1 MWAHKTELHS
11 PTPNLR
17 TCNLLHPHF
26 KYWSPEDSL
35 DVCST
40 SVEKPRTY
48 QVDFTSGTSTNS
60 AIHTIASISI
70 FFANFFLPIATTN
83 NNTVHFSLTN
93 NITIIAD
100 CLDVFSLVHRIRRI
114 STESDEAV
122 F

>member
-1 MWAHKTELHS
+1 MWAHRMELHS
-11 PTPNLR
+11 TTPNLR

-40 SVEKPRTY
+40 SVEKPRPY

-60 AIHTIASISI
+60 AIHTINYISI
-70 FFANFFLPIATTN
+70 FFANFSLPFATN
-83 NNTVHFSLTN
+83 NNTVHDSVTNN

-100 CLDVFSLVHRIRRI
+100 CLNVFSLVPRIRR
-114 STESDEAV
+114 SSQESDEAV